1 MHIIQECRVIC
12 YIELFF
18 IDFSKV
24 FRLQSL
30 FICFNCNVY
39 RSWTSTIK
47 YIADQW
53 TSQVGF
59 HPAKNGGYLRS
70 VVEVRAAAAVAGRAA
85 TASESFIA
93 FRRDDAIRKMNGN
106 FRMRSS
112 LHEFHLPSIPSA
124 ISKPPMIFYPT
135 TSRILPPFTTSGSCH
150 SWTLCHFYQV
160 PLSSAT
166 VLMFCHVQSLFANLA
181 INRKNLLK
189 LEPTVGI

>member
-70 VVEVRAAAAVAGRAA
+70 VVEVRAAAAVVTAAASAGAAAAVVTAAASAGAAASAAAGNDAA
-85 TASESFIA
+85 TATYEA
-93 FRRDDAIRKMNGN
+93 K
-106 FRMRSS
+106 
-112 LHEFHLPSIPSA
+112 
-124 ISKPPMIFYPT
+124 
-135 TSRILPPFTTSGSCH
+135 
-150 SWTLCHFYQV
+150 
-160 PLSSAT
+160 
-166 VLMFCHVQSLFANLA
+166 
-181 INRKNLLK
+181 
-189 LEPTVGI
+189 